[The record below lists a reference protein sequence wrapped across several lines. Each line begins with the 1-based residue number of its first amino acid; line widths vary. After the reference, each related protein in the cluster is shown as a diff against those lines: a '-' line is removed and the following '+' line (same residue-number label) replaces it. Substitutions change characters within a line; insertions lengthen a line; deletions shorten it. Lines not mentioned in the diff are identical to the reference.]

1 MTTADEILAF
11 CVRAVWRET
20 NENEYPGEPPTEA
33 DVAQWSPGCP
43 GAAQAEAAELAA
55 ACGLIG
61 PDSTSPHIPADAWRW
76 QPMGDPE
83 ARKATEAALRES
95 IGPGADFDAVLAIM
109 ESHGAIERRPRLV
122 FAAGLRVDSP
132 DPDPVRGVHV
142 WDIEHVHQHW
152 RAADD
157 SPRHPLAPLV
167 AAWLARPREPPRA
180 RVTVTGGESVPMA
193 RRLAVVS
200 HVRMARW
207 AVDTVPVDGA
217 PMVARLPDPAAV
229 FDPAGKRMERAR
241 KWTRY
246 RPGEQGNLALRGLA
260 PLPVDIRLAALSG
273 VETVLAGDVL
283 ALWSVAD
290 ALDRPMALDEWTGAR
305 LLARTRDG
313 GFRRPQESDIRRFW
327 DAAAVLR
334 GTLLLDPTGTGRWAE
349 VAHVESFPRE
359 DGVTIGPPSWRRFG
373 KGVRYIL
380 TAEGGRAGRH
390 RIAVGKQGA
399 AGRLITGI
407 EYVLGSRYLGK
418 RGVAPDLR
426 SARGKGGPGAVL
438 TLPLPVVAALMGESD
453 PIADKPTWRRV
464 DRAIET
470 ARTKY
475 HSGPGRHDTAPA
487 GDSVEI
493 IGRTRGSRAHPA
505 ALQVRASARFVEAAR
520 RARRADG
527 KGFETVTLSDW
538 LGLDLDAQ

>member
-1 MTTADEILAF
+1 M
-11 CVRAVWRET
+11 RAVFQ
-20 NENEYPGEPPTEA
+20 PPA
-33 DVAQWSPGCP
+33 SMVSV
-43 GAAQAEAAELAA
+43 
-55 ACGLIG
+55 
-61 PDSTSPHIPADAWRW
+61 
-76 QPMGDPE
+76 
-83 ARKATEAALRES
+83 
-95 IGPGADFDAVLAIM
+95 VLA
-109 ESHGAIERRPRLV
+109 
-122 FAAGLRVDSP
+122 
-132 DPDPVRGVHV
+132 
-142 WDIEHVHQHW
+142 
-152 RAADD
+152 
-157 SPRHPLAPLV
+157 
-167 AAWLARPREPPRA
+167 
-180 RVTVTGGESVPMA
+180 
-193 RRLAVVS
+193 
-200 HVRMARW
+200 
-207 AVDTVPVDGA
+207 
-217 PMVARLPDPAAV
+217 PAAV
-229 FDPAGKRMERAR
+229 NSLASPTRPEWRAR

-334 GTLLLDPTGTGRWAE
+334 ETLLLDPAGTGRWAE

-407 EYVLGSRYLGK
+407 EYVLGSRYLGE

-426 SARGKGGPGAVL
+426 PARGKGGPGAVL

-475 HSGPGRHDTAPA
+475 QSGPGRHDTAPA

-493 IGRTRGSRAHPA
+493 ISRTRGSRAHPA

-527 KGFETVTLSDW
+527 KGFETVTLADW